1 MDVPHSFDLSVEYGG
16 CYAAQL
22 DRTSTDAVRKNTCEI
37 NDLMKM
43 SCGLDMVQCCDSA
56 KRRDN
61 RVGAKTRQP
70 IKTVYSAKQQVP
82 QKQETSF

>member
-22 DRTSTDAVRKNTCEI
+22 DRTSTDAVRKNTCDI

-56 KRRDN
+56 K
-61 RVGAKTRQP
+61 
-70 IKTVYSAKQQVP
+70 
-82 QKQETSF
+82 